1 MYNPMDADATVIK
14 AAPIAAKDSQVHV
27 FVDETDI
34 LSLLIHHMANSFTD
48 VYNIYARNRKK

>member
-1 MYNPMDADATVIK
+1 MDADATVIK